1 MMDPGNPATVTSAL
15 RFWGC
20 AIQAGVQISGA
31 FGFASQSSIASLDV
45 AKNKISPLPFA
56 LMPYIPT
63 RSSVDWDETLKFL
76 GKDAHKLLTAS
87 SYTQSSV
94 KFNPA
99 EKSVN
104 LFMPGFDKSEIKLYQ
119 VCSRPLSP

>member
-1 MMDPGNPATVTSAL
+1 MMDPSNPATVTSAL

-31 FGFASQSSIASLDV
+31 FGFASQSSIASSDV

-56 LMPYIPT
+56 LMPYIST
-63 RSSVDWDETLKFL
+63 HSSVDWDETLKFL
-76 GKDAHKLLTAS
+76 GKDAHNLLTAS
-87 SYTQSSV
+87 SYILPSV

-119 VCSRPLSP
+119 VCSLPLSP